1 MGDSRCVRCA
11 VRTLH
16 HREKAEIFVYLAFV
30 LSQES
35 KLMSKIH
42 CISNVLTIDIWKN
55 IQSSSIAT
63 FESLALRV
71 LGSLQVTDLS
81 AVSPRLIIINEFYL

>member
-1 MGDSRCVRCA
+1 MG
-11 VRTLH
+11 
-16 HREKAEIFVYLAFV
+16 
-30 LSQES
+30 
-35 KLMSKIH
+35 KIH

-81 AVSPRLIIINEFYL
+81 AVSPRLIIINEFHL